1 MSLMKLFL
9 ERSHSITIIFSTFFI
24 YSCASSNE
32 FKKTETP
39 VLTDGSNC
47 QLPKK
52 PYEWSKT
59 TPPRLIWLS
68 LDSLNLAGLQ
78 EIVPL
83 LQNPHPKGL
92 KWILEAKNQNQRLTI
107 EEPTI
112 TASSHISTMTCS
124 TAGIHGVFAN
134 SQWTGKGTSSGFSM
148 PFGIETFATAL
159 KNSGLKVVTG
169 AYPALDNS
177 EPGRS
182 VDEGFAYG
190 TSVGR
195 GQVFELKKGKDII
208 HTWKDA
214 HGQVIETLKIKDG
227 EGQAPD
233 KFSCEKHFCQVQ
245 KSVVPEM
252 LDITFSSEKQIF
264 RSYAQ
269 FIPGKINQLFISPLS
284 LNNSFPK
291 VVKSKQES
299 CGLIF
304 SPGKENSLSQFG
316 ATPMIRGL
324 QHRLAFFDANWER
337 YLPSTEA
344 DVIFLYLEDIDS
356 LRHQFSGD
364 HGAKSA
370 VALHY
375 ERVDQVV
382 GKLFASLSE
391 SVNVIVLGDHGMSTI
406 KKELNIRKIIP
417 EETLRRSNLITSGGT
432 LLLYGS
438 ESQSLDPST
447 MPSKTEM
454 DWLNETK
461 TTLLQFKTK
470 PWGEKIFNKV
480 FVKGTEEMSKAG
492 LAHKN
497 APFLIAFTNEDFSL
511 QNSMS
516 NEVILADRDNE
527 KLPPPRPRGQHGHA
541 KESSRMKSFLAGW
554 GPVVDK
560 IKLNTIHSNIDLVP
574 TLGKAFAWPVPS
586 QCRSI
591 MP

>member
-1 MSLMKLFL
+1 MSLVKFFL
-9 ERSHSITIIFSTFFI
+9 ERGHSITVIFSLFFI
-24 YSCASSNE
+24 YSCASSPE
-32 FKKTETP
+32 SKEMETN
-39 VLTDGSNC
+39 LLADGLNC
-47 QLPKK
+47 QLPEK
-52 PYEWSKT
+52 PYEWSKS

-83 LQNPHPKGL
+83 LQNPHPKGF
-92 KWILEAKNQNQRLTI
+92 KWILEAKNQNKRLTI

-112 TASSHISTMTCS
+112 TASSHISTITCS
-124 TAGIHGVFAN
+124 TSGIHGVFAN
-134 SQWTGKGTSSGFSM
+134 SQWTGNGMSSGFAI
-148 PFGIETFATAL
+148 PFGIETFATSL

-169 AYPALDNS
+169 GYPALDNS

-190 TSVGR
+190 TSIGR
-195 GQVFELKKGKDII
+195 GQLFDLKKSTDLI
-208 HTWKDA
+208 HTWKDSQ
-214 HGQVIETLKIKDG
+214 GQVIETLKIKEGDG
-227 EGQAPD
+227 QDPE
-233 KFSCEKHFCQVQ
+233 KFSCHKHLCRVE
-245 KSVVPEM
+245 KSVVPDM
-252 LDITFSSEKQIF
+252 LDITFAIEKKIF

-269 FIPGKINQLFISPLS
+269 FIPGKIDQLFVSPLS

-291 VVKSKQES
+291 GVKSKQES

-316 ATPMIRGL
+316 ATPLIRGL

-364 HGAKSA
+364 NGAKSE
-370 VALHY
+370 VARHY
-375 ERVDQVV
+375 QRVDQVV
-382 GKLFASLSE
+382 GKLFASLAE

-417 EETLRRSNLITSGGT
+417 EGILRKSNLMTSGGT

-438 ESQSLDPST
+438 ESQSLDPSAL
-447 MPSKTEM
+447 PSKPEM
-454 DWLNETK
+454 EWLNDTK
-461 TTLLQFKTK
+461 TVLLQFKTK

-480 FVKGTEEMSKAG
+480 FIKGTEEMSGAG

-497 APFLIAFTNEDFSL
+497 APFLVAFTNEDFSL
-511 QNSMS
+511 QDSMS
-516 NEVILADRDNE
+516 DELILADLDNE
-527 KLPPPRPRGQHGHA
+527 KLPPPRPRGQHGHV

-554 GPVVDK
+554 GPIIDK
-560 IKLNTIHSNIDLVP
+560 IELNTIHSNIDLVP
-574 TLGKAFAWPVPS
+574 TLGKAFAWPVPI